1 MTFSTLS
8 QHGLARLTGALYLLL
23 VPLGV
28 FGIIYIQEFLL
39 VIGDTPQSIENILAN
54 ETMYRWSILSAF
66 TIQVIQMLVAI
77 AMYVLFKPYNRL
89 AASLI
94 VFFTIVAVPI
104 AMLNELNHVAALMI
118 LKSEALMNSFTIE
131 QINAWVQLLL
141 DLHSDG
147 LMVAHVFWGLWLIPM
162 GYAVIKS
169 DFIPSIIGGFLIV
182 AGLGYMLDTVLWFAF
197 PNIELLVS
205 EFTFVG
211 EPILILWLVIM
222 GANRRSK
229 SVNLSNNP
237 ASIA

>member
-1 MTFSTLS
+1 MTFSNIS
-8 QHGLARLTGALYLLL
+8 QNSLARLTGALYLLL

-39 VIGDTPQSIENILAN
+39 VTGDTPQSIENILAN

-66 TIQVIQMLVAI
+66 TVQVIQILVAI

-89 AASLI
+89 AAILI

-104 AMLNELNHVAALMI
+104 AMLNELTHVGALMV
-118 LKSEALMNSFTIE
+118 LKSQALRDSFTIE
-131 QINAWVQLLL
+131 QIHASVQLLL

-147 LMVAHVFWGLWLIPM
+147 LMIAHIFWGLWLIPM
-162 GYAVIKS
+162 GYVVIKS
-169 DFIPSIIGGFLIV
+169 DFIPSIIGGLLIF
-182 AGLGYMLDTVLWFAF
+182 AGLGYMLDTLLWFAF
-197 PNIELLVS
+197 PNIDILVS

-211 EPILILWLVIM
+211 EPILTLWLVIM
-222 GANRRSK
+222 GATRRSK
-229 SVNLSNNP
+229 SVRLAKDP